1 MLAAAPSTALLTP
14 AMLAELARVP
24 LAAVRRWRRRGYLIS
39 QGEVHR
45 LDHFAMSEVHV
56 ARLLGELVTSGV
68 SLARI
73 DALVDRLATQLTEYR
88 RPLAEAPLVVSDGRL
103 LIRDG
108 DELRDLTGQ
117 RQLEFD
123 AEENPAILPFTRS
136 ADLERAEPD
145 DFQRITEPRDLAAE
159 LDAAG
164 DLPGAIE
171 ACRALLLESGGGA
184 EDHFLLAE
192 LLYRAGDRSAARE
205 RYYAAL
211 EVDETYVEA
220 RANLGCL
227 LLELGEPELGIAA
240 LTGAIEFHPEFPDAH
255 YHLARALDDV
265 GRKTEA
271 AEHWRHV
278 LELAPESPW
287 GDEAA
292 ERLG

>member
-1 MLAAAPSTALLTP
+1 MLATPPSPALLTP
-14 AMLAELARVP
+14 AMLAELSRVP
-24 LAAVRRWRRRGYLIS
+24 LAAVRRWRRRGYLVS

-45 LDHFAMSEVHV
+45 LDHFAHGEIHV
-56 ARLLGELVTSGV
+56 ARLLGELLTAGV

-73 DALVDRLATQLTEYR
+73 DALVDRLAIQLPEYR
-88 RPLAEAPLVVSDGRL
+88 RPLADAPLVVSDGRL

-108 DELRDLTGQ
+108 DELRELTGQ

-123 AEENPAILPFTRS
+123 AEEDPAILPFARC
-136 ADLERAEPD
+136 ADLERAEP
-145 DFQRITEPRDLAAE
+145 ESARDLAAE

-171 ACRALLLESGGGA
+171 ACRALLLESGGAA
-184 EDHFLLAE
+184 EDQFLLAE
-192 LLYRAGDRSAARE
+192 LLYRAGDRTAARE

-227 LLELGEPELGIAA
+227 LLELGEAELGVAA

-255 YHLARALDDV
+255 YHLARALEQLD
-265 GRKTEA
+265 RQTEA
-271 AEHWRHV
+271 SEHWRRV
-278 LELAPESPW
+278 LELAPNSPW

-292 ERLG
+292 ERLA

>member
-1 MLAAAPSTALLTP
+1 MLAALPSTALLTP

-24 LAAVRRWRRRGYLIS
+24 LAAVRRWRRRGYLVS

-56 ARLLGELVTSGV
+56 ARLLGELFTAGV

-73 DALVDRLATQLTEYR
+73 DALVDRLAVLLSEYR

-108 DELRDLTGQ
+108 DELCELTGQ

-123 AEENPAILPFTRS
+123 TEEHPAILPFTRI
-136 ADLERAEPD
+136 AEP
-145 DFQRITEPRDLAAE
+145 ESARDLAAE

-171 ACRALLLESGGGA
+171 ACRALLLESGGAA

-192 LLYRAGDRSAARE
+192 LLYRAGDRTAARE

-227 LLELGEPELGIAA
+227 LLELGEPELGVAA
-240 LTGAIEFHPEFPDAH
+240 LAGAIVFHPEFPDAH
-255 YHLARALDDV
+255 YHLAQALEQLD
-265 GRKTEA
+265 RQTEA
-271 AEHWRHV
+271 EEHWRRV
-278 LELAPESPW
+278 LELVPESPW

-292 ERLG
+292 ERLN